1 MKNKLFISGLFFIL
15 YLTSSCST
23 DAYYEFPEEKNVEFT
38 IPSDNTIPLDIKVL
52 SDIET
57 PFGATMKED
66 VYEVNETMSDST
78 FVPPINSEETPS
90 DGEPSN
96 PKPPRNG

>member
-38 IPSDNTIPLDIKVL
+38 TPSDNTIPFDIKVP
-52 SDIET
+52 SDVKT
-57 PFGATMKED
+57 SSSATMKEE
-66 VYEVNETMSDST
+66 VYEVNVIMSDST
-78 FVPPINSEETPS
+78 FVPPTNNGETPS